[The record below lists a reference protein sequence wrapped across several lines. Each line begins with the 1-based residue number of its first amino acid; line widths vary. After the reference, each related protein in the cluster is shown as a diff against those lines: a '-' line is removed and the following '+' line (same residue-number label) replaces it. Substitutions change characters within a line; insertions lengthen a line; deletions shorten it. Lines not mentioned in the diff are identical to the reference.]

1 MHDLVDFLVE
11 ERYCNTESEAIKII
25 ESVSDEFY
33 EYLIETEKLTG
44 KERIKDIQTRRAPER
59 LAAMR
64 TRLKTLTKSAQENP
78 KSIKPK
84 TVEQINR
91 LRVIIP
97 DQESLSK
104 KEMEKRKKEGTAS
117 KGLQPTPR
125 GPGGGA
131 QTSDIAA
138 TRTAAARRDR
148 PMTGARINDPRV
160 AASAER
166 RTSRMTGT
174 SSEVGRAGGAS
185 RQFTGVVRTGKY
197 TQMQSG
203 TGATEAVPNKG
214 TSRTG
219 ARFPRQGG

>member
-1 MHDLVDFLVE
+1 MHNLVDFLVE
-11 ERYCNTESEAIKII
+11 ERYCNTESEAIKIL

-33 EYLIETEKLTG
+33 DSLVEAEELKG

-117 KGLQPTPR
+117 KGLQKTPT
-125 GPGGGA
+125 GPKG
-131 QTSDIAA
+131 
-138 TRTAAARRDR
+138 RRVQKTEEEGIN
-148 PMTGARINDPRV
+148 PLNDPRV
-160 AASAER
+160 AAAAER
-166 RTSRMTGT
+166 ESDEKTGTRGEVPKAGGASNQSTRRLRQTQYSRTSGGRGT
-174 SSEVGRAGGAS
+174 NIGRAGGVA
-185 RQFTGVVRTGKY
+185 TG
-197 TQMQSG
+197 
-203 TGATEAVPNKG
+203 E
-214 TSRTG
+214 
-219 ARFPRQGG
+219 